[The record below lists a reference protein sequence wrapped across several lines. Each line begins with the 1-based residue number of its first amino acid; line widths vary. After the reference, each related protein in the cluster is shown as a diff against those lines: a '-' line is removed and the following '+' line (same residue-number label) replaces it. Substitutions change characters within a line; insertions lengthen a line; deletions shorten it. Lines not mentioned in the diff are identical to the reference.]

1 RGRRDLGLGLGVG
14 LDRRLAGAALLAGRA
29 ALFAVRAR
37 LAHGALLALL
47 AGRALLALGA
57 RLADGALLALRE
69 ERRPREAPVEADAE
83 PEAEI
88 TAPARPAGD
97 REAKFL
103 EILEELSGK
112 LQAVLLNEGLERVG
126 DKVAVRD
133 LADTLKKD
141 IPGVQAVVFDGV
153 VTQRL
158 IDIALDKKIQ
168 TLVGVKTGNIT
179 KKPASVEV
187 VTRADLA

>member
-1 RGRRDLGLGLGVG
+1 ME
-14 LDRRLAGAALLAGRA
+14 
-29 ALFAVRAR
+29 
-37 LAHGALLALL
+37 
-47 AGRALLALGA
+47 
-57 RLADGALLALRE
+57 RE
-69 ERRPREAPVEADAE
+69 ERREPRRDEPREERMPRREERPPREEREPRMERDAE
-83 PEAEI
+83 PEPAMETAEPAMEAQ
-88 TAPARPAGD
+88 APARPAGA
-97 REAKFL
+97 REGKFL

-112 LQAVLLNEGLERVG
+112 LQAVLLNDQLERVG

-141 IPGVQAVVFDGV
+141 LPGVTTVVFDGV

-179 KKPASVEV
+179 KKPADVEV